1 MVDKNPVYQKNSV
14 FKDIFLTLNALTSD
28 SNMHLS
34 TMIFWRIKIRNLT
47 LHQTKKNKFNQIK
60 T

>member
-1 MVDKNPVYQKNSV
+1 MVDKNPVYQKKFV
-14 FKDIFLTLNALTSD
+14 PEDKPLILNALTSN

-47 LHQTKKNKFNQIK
+47 L
-60 T
+60 